1 MSLGGG
7 LFGFMNKILPGVYHN
22 FFSKERDMT
31 TYADRGYAAIP
42 IEMDWGPEG
51 EVFTV
56 GSDNFQLRST
66 QVFGY
71 NFAHEKCKPL
81 RDLFLYLKVGHFYR
95 LNKGSKK
102 AVCPMGT
109 AVYGGIRGNDLMI
122 SASTMIDEADYFNV
136 KTYLDGN
143 EIDSQ
148 IVKSIDEI
156 KDNAYVVFNR
166 SWVISPDIGTKLTG
180 GTNGDVITAQSYQ
193 DFLNVID
200 RKYFNILICTSDD
213 DLIKR
218 LFVAY
223 TKRMRDEVG
232 IKFQTVVQGLSGANY
247 EGVISV
253 YNSVRDVGAQQC
265 DLVYWTGGGEAS
277 AAINEGV
284 TNRKY
289 NGEYDIE
296 MTLDQRGL
304 SKYTQ
309 LGFFIFHGVDNKV
322 DGEYIQEPRVLLD
335 RNTFTEYE
343 VKKNDDFSD
352 NKIIRIIDQIAI
364 DTAMLFNRFYL
375 GKENNDKTGR
385 ISLKAQICNHRRTL
399 QTLRALDNFDPE
411 MVTIG
416 KGTKKGDV
424 WINEEIEPVGVMER
438 LYITTF
444 MA

>member
-1 MSLGGG
+1 MALGGG

-42 IEMDWGPEG
+42 MELDWGPEG

-56 GSDNFQLRST
+56 GSDNFQLQST
-66 QVFGY
+66 QIFGY

-81 RDLFLYLKVGHFYR
+81 RDLFLNLKVGHFYR

-102 AVCPMGT
+102 AVSPLGT
-109 AVYGGIRGNDLMI
+109 AVYGGIRGNDLMV
-122 SASTMIDEADYFNV
+122 SATTVIDDSEYFNI
-136 KTYLDGN
+136 KTYLNGG
-143 EIDSQ
+143 EVDSQ
-148 IVKSIDEI
+148 IVKTMGEI
-156 KDNAYVVFNR
+156 KDNAYIIFNK
-166 SWVISPDIGTKLTG
+166 SWVIAPDIGTKLTG
-180 GTNGDVITAQSYQ
+180 GTNGDNITAQSYQ

-200 RKYFNILICTSDD
+200 RKYFNVIICPSDD
-213 DLIKR
+213 DTIKR

-223 TKRMRDEVG
+223 TKRMRDVVG
-232 IKFQTVVQGLSGANY
+232 IKFQAVVQGLSGANY

-253 YNSVRDVGAQQC
+253 YNPVSDIGAQQC
-265 DLVYWTGGGEAS
+265 DLVYWTGGVEAS

-289 NGEYDIE
+289 NGEYTIE

-304 SKYTQ
+304 SKFVQ

-335 RNTFTEYE
+335 KNTFTEFQ
-343 VKKNDDFSD
+343 VNKNSDFSD
-352 NKIIRIIDQIAI
+352 NKIIRIIDQLAI
-364 DTAMLFNRFYL
+364 DSAMLFNRFYL
-375 GKENNDKTGR
+375 GKESNDNIGR
-385 ISLKAQICNHRRTL
+385 ISLKAQICNHRRTM
-399 QTLRALDNFDPE
+399 QTMRALDNFDPE

-416 KGTKKGDV
+416 KGKEKGDV
-424 WINEEIEPVGVMER
+424 WINEECEPVGVMER
-438 LYITTF
+438 LYITTM